1 MFNIDLLLLNIFN
14 FPLPM
19 VIITPFP
26 FLKLDM
32 DYNFFNTKS
41 LYENLSIF
49 LFLVLISNV
58 GNFLGILDIC
68 SVRGLI

>member
-14 FPLPM
+14 FLYQWLF
-19 VIITPFP
+19 ITPFP

-32 DYNFFNTKS
+32 DYNFLIQNLYMKS
-41 LYENLSIF
+41 INISI
-49 LFLVLISNV
+49 LVLISNV

>member
-32 DYNFFNTKS
+32 DYNFLIQN
-41 LYENLSIF
+41 LYMKIYQYF
-49 LFLVLISNV
+49 YF
-58 GNFLGILDIC
+58 
-68 SVRGLI
+68 